1 VEDTCT
7 LRELRGAI
15 ETQLSVPE
23 ADQTL
28 SLRQELLLSKGDLSA
43 FDDLKPGRKN
53 DGKKLKALGVEHGAM
68 VYLRY
73 SVARDPTPTM
83 AAQHRSELRGGKMT
97 VETMIAAQTRIEL
110 QTAARCASVSLD
122 ARCANRFQSYVN
134 NTLGFEQMRFG
145 WMYGTE
151 KAVAA
156 SDDEGEKE
164 ASNAPAIEVH
174 AIYEPEQEGAADRF
188 DLAAKNGEEDARADA
203 LASSLG
209 LKKVGMVFN
218 VSTSAARDYTL
229 SAFEVRTMAECQA
242 RYGPA
247 FVTAVVMM
255 LEDEDEDGE
264 VTKSVSFEPFQVSEQ
279 CVALFKDGWFA
290 EDAAEDAGL
299 TKLNKE
305 VIVVDKV
312 SKDVTEVDNDR
323 FLVPVKIL
331 DHAGPLATTFP
342 VENRLHPIQTAEDLR
357 DALRRSAVPY
367 AERLRDFHLLLF
379 LSKHLDAAD
388 MRMVATQANK
398 PGGEIQE
405 GHKIIIDSIAGM

>member
-1 VEDTCT
+1 MVAAPSQWRSDMPDT
-7 LRELRGAI
+7 A
-15 ETQLSVPE
+15 LS
-23 ADQTL
+23 
-28 SLRQELLLSKGDLSA
+28 SFRDLSPAGDDFLGDVIAGLSSRPKTLPCKYFYDERGSQLFDQICALPEYYPTRTETALMKEKAAEMSAA
-43 FDDLKPGRKN
+43 FGPEVQVLEYGC
-53 DGKKLKALGVEHGAM
+53 G
-68 VYLRY
+68 
-73 SVARDPTPTM
+73 S
-83 AAQHRSELRGGKMT
+83 
-97 VETMIAAQTRIEL
+97 IEKVRVL
-110 QTAARCASVSLD
+110 LD
-122 ARCANRFQSYVN
+122 ALERPASYI
-134 NTLGFEQMRFG
+134 
-145 WMYGTE
+145 
-151 KAVAA
+151 AVDISREHLRDAA
-156 SDDEGEKE
+156 EILAQDY
-164 ASNAPAIEVH
+164 PAIEVH

-188 DLAAKNGEEDARADA
+188 DLTKKNGEEDARADA

-255 LEDEDEDGE
+255 LEDEDENGE
-264 VTKSVSFEPFQVSEQ
+264 TTKSVSFEPFQVSEQ
-279 CVALFKDGWFA
+279 CVGLFKDGWFA

-299 TKLNKE
+299 TRLNKE

-357 DALRRSAVPY
+357 DALRRSAAPY